1 MNRRGTFLSNE
12 MNQIHCREYM
22 AYPIGFAP
30 ENAVGNFQNSRLKG
44 IKPSRHQRLPPR
56 PVSIDV
62 AAVSKAQGAT
72 NPFLAASIFAMQEQ
86 EKIIEQRKRPVEVTE
101 TLTPQQQFAR
111 YGQDERLLAEIGRTK
126 GEVMAAFSK
135 KKFELQ
141 ESQDVRDEINE
152 YYNRIARGTSLVR
165 PVVASA
171 ETRADQLLEQV
182 KGIRTEV
189 KNLKLSQQRT
199 EVASREAIT
208 EKLLIFRRNLDTASK
223 DELISKLNDYIYRF
237 GLAEPSQS
245 SLQALNMATLKSRL
259 EELEKK
265 RLEGVI
271 EEIQTLSSGPR
282 VRLETFKRNY
292 EKLSDAEKTNV
303 FEQMIDE
310 VQLDLGI
317 DDPDEFEARF
327 GEVTLDNLVD
337 YIKNNSLSLP
347 NLTPP
352 EQLSGFEPMLPPPVQ
367 GMPREAGEAGSSTD
381 PPPTEAPTEA
391 PTESTM

>member
-12 MNQIHCREYM
+12 MSKINCREYM
-22 AYPIGFAP
+22 SYPIGYSA
-30 ENAVGNFQNSRLKG
+30 ENALGNFQNSRLKG
-44 IKPSRHQRLPPR
+44 IKPSRNQRLPPR

-72 NPFLAASIFAMQEQ
+72 NPFLAASIYSLQEQ
-86 EKIIEQRKRPVEVTE
+86 EKIIEQRKRAVEVNE
-101 TLTPQQQFAR
+101 PLTPQQQLAR

-126 GEVMAAFSK
+126 GEVMSAFSK

-152 YYNRIARGTSLVR
+152 YYNRVSRGVGLVR

-171 ETRADQLLEQV
+171 ESRADQLLEQV

-199 EVASREAIT
+199 ELASKEAIT

-223 DELISKLNDYIYRF
+223 DELIFKLNDYIYRF
-237 GLAEPSQS
+237 GLAEASQS

-259 EELEKK
+259 EGLEKK

-282 VRLETFKRNY
+282 VRLETFKKNY
-292 EKLSDAEKTNV
+292 ERLSNAEQTNV

-310 VQLDLGI
+310 VQLHLGI
-317 DDPDEFEARF
+317 EDPDELEARF
-327 GEVTLDNLVD
+327 GVPTIDNLVD
-337 YIKNNSLSLP
+337 YIKNNSLPLP

-352 EQLSGFEPMLPPPVQ
+352 EQISGVAPMLPPPVQ
-367 GMPREAGEAGSSTD
+367 GMPREAGDAGSSTD
-381 PPPTEAPTEA
+381 PPPTET